1 MKNFNFNN
9 LKKRAHYNVESIYNG
24 LVNSNVQFLS
34 SAITLI
40 ESESEQQINDAKA
53 LTNLCLQQKKDSLR
67 IAISGIP
74 GVGKSTFIDQLGR
87 VFIEKGHKVAV
98 LAIDPTSEEN
108 NGSILGDK
116 TRMTFLSTH
125 KNAFIRP
132 SATGKNLGG
141 VGKKTRETIQLCET
155 AGYDIIIIETVGVG
169 QSETYVKNMT
179 DLFILLTLP
188 NAGDELQGIKRG
200 IMESADLILVNK
212 CTDHPEKAKITSQQ
226 IKNALHFF
234 PLKESKIITSV
245 IQINSLPAF
254 NINIVYQSL
263 LKLKKEL
270 TLNGYFKQNRTSQ
283 LSYWLR
289 ENIQQEL
296 LQDFFNNT
304 EIQKKYKSFLNKI
317 KETKESPY
325 TMAKQLIKIY
335 KDGNS

>member
-1 MKNFNFNN
+1 MKNFNLNN
-9 LKKRAHYNVESIYNG
+9 LKKRAHYDVKTIYNG
-24 LVNSNVQFLS
+24 LIKGNVQFLS

-40 ESESEQQINDAKA
+40 ESESKLQIDDAKT
-53 LTNLCLQQKKDSLR
+53 LTNLCLQQKQNSLR
-67 IAISGIP
+67 IAISGVP
-74 GVGKSTFIDQLGR
+74 GVGKSTFINELGK
-87 VFIEKGHKVAV
+87 VFIEQGHKVAV
-98 LAIDPTSEEN
+98 LAIDPSSNDN

-132 SATGKNLGG
+132 SATGNNLGG
-141 VGKKTRETIQLCET
+141 VGKKTRETIQLCEA

-200 IMESADLILVNK
+200 IMESADLILINK
-212 CTDHPEKAKITSQQ
+212 SIDSPEKTKISQQQ

-234 PLKESKIITSV
+234 PLKESKILPSV
-245 IQINSLPAF
+245 LEINSLPPL
-254 NINIVYQSL
+254 NINIVYQTL
-263 LKLKKEL
+263 LDLKKETIKSGYYKNNRITQL
-270 TLNGYFKQNRTSQ
+270 T
-283 LSYWLR
+283 YWLK

-296 LQDFFNNT
+296 LQDFFKNT
-304 EIQKKYKSFLNKI
+304 EIQNQYKVFLDKI

-325 TMAKQLIKIY
+325 SMAKQLIKIY